1 MFAFRNLPILK
12 TLIISNNINLVSLE
26 PHSLGSL
33 RNLNYLS
40 LSMNNLR
47 TIDGYVFSSSTSIKR
62 ISFIGNPIR
71 KVKSH
76 AFHGLKNVT
85 DLMISFNQ
93 NVAPIDSIEG
103 DAFIS
108 LAFVD
113 QIFLDGIPLKK
124 LLTNTFRGLSYCKS
138 LHLSNTYIEEIDANA
153 FFRANHIDQLNLK
166 NSRIRDLHNDA
177 FSGMFSINNI
187 DLSGN
192 YIKQLTKDTF
202 QYLIPLEKPQEKTQN
217 YIDKTSITL
226 IEERKSVQP
235 HLGTFITFLLNIL
248 QKYNLSLYF
257 TSKQN
262 YT

>member
-1 MFAFRNLPILK
+1 
-12 TLIISNNINLVSLE
+12 
-26 PHSLGSL
+26 
-33 RNLNYLS
+33 
-40 LSMNNLR
+40 MNNLR

-166 NSRIRDLHNDA
+166 NSRIRDLHKDA